1 MDAFLALAKVAK
13 GAACTQ
19 LIADAIATPG
29 VFVFG
34 ELLDAPNV
42 KEVIPYSKLQSSLRI
57 ANIREL
63 EDLVID
69 AMYLGMIE
77 GKLDQ
82 KTMTL
87 RVEKAMGRDLQ
98 PGQTQNVLAH
108 LSSWLDTSASVL
120 SAIDTQI
127 QKIVVSD
134 ANYLS
139 EKDIYD
145 KELETAKATALKT
158 LKSRTS
164 FGDLDGGMDFQEVD
178 SKPGATKRSTLKGTS
193 SRRDR
198 KY

>member
-1 MDAFLALAKVAK
+1 MGHSKSTAEAVSLPQLKLTQEKKLKQLSIVSVAQTCK
-13 GAACTQ
+13 
-19 LIADAIATPG
+19 
-29 VFVFG
+29 
-34 ELLDAPNV
+34 
-42 KEVIPYSKLQSSLRI
+42 VIPYSKLQSSLRI